1 MAFRFSLATVLR
13 VRVIA
18 EEREERMLQKILFE
32 IAQLNEAVA
41 RTDAAMAELNSSRR
55 TDLFKAVVGR
65 HLHASYGGVEE
76 LRQRRI
82 DLEAQLE
89 KFEQL
94 REIQVKA
101 YEAARRDREMLTD
114 MREERRG
121 AYDVDVARNEQKT
134 LDDNYIARR
143 GRF

>member
-1 MAFRFSLATVLR
+1 MAFKFSLATVLR

-18 EEREERMLQKILFE
+18 EEREERLLQKILYE
-32 IAQLNEAVA
+32 ISQLNRAMRETEEAI
-41 RTDAAMAELNSSRR
+41 AASNVTRLADR
-55 TDLFKAVVGR
+55 FKPVVGR
-65 HLHASYGGVEE
+65 HLHVSYGGVEE
-76 LRQRRI
+76 LRQKRSDI
-82 DLEAQLE
+82 EGQLE

-94 REIQVKA
+94 RTIQVKA

-114 MREERRG
+114 MREEKRG
-121 AYDVDVARNEQKT
+121 VYDVALSRSEQKT